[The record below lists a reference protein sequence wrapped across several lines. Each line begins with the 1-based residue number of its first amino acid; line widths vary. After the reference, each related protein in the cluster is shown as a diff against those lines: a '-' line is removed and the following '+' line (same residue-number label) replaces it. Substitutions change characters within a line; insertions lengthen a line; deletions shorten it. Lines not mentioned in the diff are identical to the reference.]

1 MNATEIQYSLGSVV
15 LKRLFCA
22 KDLPRSVGPTSGRC
36 GSFTR
41 NFTDTGRRASEL
53 HFQSETS
60 REILRLNRGAHQA
73 DVALW
78 GGREGLQDDGF
89 YLDRKETLC
98 GLHTVVKLAFA
109 SLACALLVGCSGG
122 NSQSAPQ
129 VSSQPTIVVTAV
141 KSQLLRT
148 TTPLPAQIKPY
159 ESVEIFP
166 KVAGFITAI
175 PVDRGS
181 RVKAG
186 ELLVKLS
193 APELV
198 AQRTQAE
205 AAVNAAQSQVVA
217 AKAKLASDQTTY
229 LHLKNAAQT
238 PGVVAENDL
247 AVAEQAAASDQAQVQ
262 AAQENAVAARQRLRS
277 VSELESYLEI
287 RAPFDG
293 IVTERNLHPGALV
306 GPSTGAGAQP
316 ILQVE
321 SIGKAR
327 LVIDVPEDYAI
338 GIHEGQ
344 QVNFAVDSIPG
355 KIFHAP
361 VARISHAIDEK
372 TRTMAVEL
380 GIRNEPQLVPGMFVT
395 VQWQARRTAPTLFVP
410 TTAIANDLQRTFV
423 VRVKDSKVEWI
434 DVKPGATAGNAIEAF
449 GDLQPNDLVAVR
461 GTDELKPGTQVSVKQ
476 Q

>member
-1 MNATEIQYSLGSVV
+1 MG
-15 LKRLFCA
+15 R
-22 KDLPRSVGPTSGRC
+22 GTSEV
-36 GSFTR
+36 
-41 NFTDTGRRASEL
+41 D
-53 HFQSETS
+53 FQSEIS
-60 REILRLNRGAHQA
+60 REILRPK
-73 DVALW
+73 D
-78 GGREGLQDDGF
+78 GLQDDRPHEC
-89 YLDRKETLC
+89 LPQTLHVLNRALKFIFAASIFV
-98 GLHTVVKLAFA
+98 GL
-109 SLACALLVGCSGG
+109 SGCSGG

-129 VSSQPTIVVTAV
+129 ASAPPTVVVTAV
-141 KSQLLRT
+141 KSQLLHT
-148 TTPLPAQIKPY
+148 TVALPAQIKPY
-159 ESVEIFP
+159 ESVDVFP
-166 KVAGFITAI
+166 KESGFITAI

-186 ELLVKLS
+186 KLLVKLS

-229 LHLKNAAQT
+229 LHLKNAAQS
-238 PGVVAENDL
+238 PGVVAENDV
-247 AVAEQAAASDQAQVQ
+247 AVAEQTAASDQAQVQ
-262 AAQENAVAARQRLRS
+262 AAQENAVAARQRLKS

-293 IVTERNLHPGALV
+293 VVTERNLHPGALV

-316 ILQVE
+316 ILRLE
-321 SIGKAR
+321 STGRAR

-338 GIHEGQ
+338 GIREGQ
-344 QVNFAVDSIPG
+344 QVSFTADSIPG
-355 KIFHAP
+355 RNFHAP
-361 VARISHAIDEK
+361 IERISHAIDEK

-380 GIRNEPQLVPGMFVT
+380 GIRSESQLVPGMFVT
-395 VQWQARRTAPTLFVP
+395 VQWQSQRTAPTLFVP

-423 VRVKDSKVEWI
+423 VRVKNGKVEWI
-434 DVKPGATAGNAIEAF
+434 DVKPGVTVGNSIEAF
-449 GDLQPNDLVAVR
+449 GNLQANDLVAVR

>member
-1 MNATEIQYSLGSVV
+1 MNPVGTQYRIGTVI
-15 LKRLFCA
+15 LKRFFCA
-22 KDLPRSVGPTSGRC
+22 KHLRRYFRLSCRGL
-36 GSFTR
+36 GSSTR
-41 NFTDTGRRASEL
+41 NSNPAGSRASQR

-60 REILRLNRGAHQA
+60 REILRPK
-73 DVALW
+73 D
-78 GGREGLQDDGF
+78 GLQDDSLSF
-89 YLDRKETLC
+89 CPHPRETLRES
-98 GLHTVVKLAFA
+98 HRFAKLAIA
-109 SLACALLVGCSGG
+109 SFTCALLLGCSGG

-129 VSSQPTIVVTAV
+129 GSSQPTVVVTAV
-141 KSQLLRT
+141 KSQLLHT
-148 TTPLPAQIKPY
+148 TIALPAQIKAY
-159 ESVEIFP
+159 ESVDVFP
-166 KVAGFITAI
+166 KESGFITAI

-186 ELLVKLS
+186 QLLVKLS

-238 PGVVAENDL
+238 PGVVAENDV
-247 AVAEQAAASDQAQVQ
+247 AVAEQTVASDQAQVQ
-262 AAQENAVAARQRLRS
+262 AAQENAVAARQRLKS

-293 IVTERNLHPGALV
+293 VVTERNLHPGALV

-316 ILQVE
+316 ILRLE
-321 SIGKAR
+321 STGRAR

-338 GIHEGQ
+338 GIREGQ
-344 QVNFAVDSIPG
+344 QVNFTADSIPG
-355 KIFHAP
+355 KTFRAP
-361 VARISHAIDEK
+361 IARISHAIDEK

-380 GIRNEPQLVPGMFVT
+380 AIQNEPQLVPGMFVT
-395 VQWQARRTAPTLFVP
+395 VQWDSQRTTPTLFVP

-423 VRVKDSKVEWI
+423 VRVKNGNVEWI
-434 DVKPGATAGNAIEAF
+434 DVKPGVTSGNSIEAF

-461 GTDELKPGTQVSVKQ
+461 GTDELKPGTQVTVKEQ
-476 Q
+476 